1 MSDRAS
7 LPDFDLTVTGSPR
20 FPLTAL
26 QAHPLQQPTSPVAP
40 VFHGS
45 DEARRFA
52 EVVPQ

>member
-26 QAHPLQQPTSPVAP
+26 QAHPLQQPTFPVP
-40 VFHGS
+40 SLS
-45 DEARRFA
+45 DESEEACRFA
-52 EVVPQ
+52 EVALL